1 MQNVHEHVWSP
12 SLGIRWCKKKGKTWA
27 NLWVWSFLPLICPL
41 SFQLSVDCEV
51 GPYIQVTVC
60 SSFWKSYAISVIKQY
75 FYLGH
80 QKTLHDSKLY
90 ITTCCVERTWMGL
103 HFLWVLLGSPVEKQ
117 RLALLILP
125 CTCDYWLWG
134 ALISWCLLL
143 PWTVLK
149 SWTFLSSWLLRS
161 TTCLC
166 SGYRLSLA

>member
-51 GPYIQVTVC
+51 GAYIQVTVC

-80 QKTLHDSKLY
+80 QKTLHGSKLY

-117 RLALLILP
+117 KLALLILP

-134 ALISWCLLL
+134 AFQVKSSYFMMPSPSLNCPEILDIFIILVAAQYNL
-143 PWTVLK
+143 P
-149 SWTFLSSWLLRS
+149 LLRV
-161 TTCLC
+161 
-166 SGYRLSLA
+166 